1 MAMLSVIRNV
11 ATLVVIFGWALMTGG
26 LRQEK

>member
-11 ATLVVIFGWALMTGG
+11 ATLVVIFGWSLVTGK
-26 LRQEK
+26 LRQET